1 MNKKVDLTEKEISKI
16 YKIHKYWSRKPWKPI
31 ANCIKRFS
39 KAGDLVVDL
48 FLGSG
53 VTCLE
58 SINQNRNFMG
68 YDLNPMAIFI
78 SENTVNQNFNKDQF
92 IEEREKIQKKLE
104 PFFRELYSSKDI
116 CPKCGANLIINHL
129 NIGPKYKNKEE
140 GIFFCENCGKKESLL
155 KRKLNIIDL
164 EQIERDYKITKWIP
178 KSEFPSKFYKDRFS
192 YKGIKKVTD
201 FYTKRN
207 VYALSELL
215 HIIKNSDLKYK
226 NLFLIAFSNTL
237 LHASRLKSENVRPL
251 NVNNYWI
258 PDDYM
263 EENVW
268 LRFLERL
275 NLVLNSKIYLKER
288 FASAKSIGW
297 YKIYNQSSIK
307 TNLREGEVDYI
318 ITDPP
323 YGDTIQYSELSFIWN
338 SWLEKEFNTKE
349 EIIINPIQKKGVSEY
364 IGLLESSIIEVKRIL
379 RKGGKITFCFHNK
392 DMTIWREVLNLF
404 KKYEFNLEDVEVFS
418 TLKNSYNNNWAE
430 FSPKSDM
437 YITFENS
444 PIKNIN
450 ISQPV
455 PFAELIKLE
464 LKNNPQKNVSQIY
477 DSVISN
483 FIKSSYSLNTYDE
496 NIKTNIKD
504 LKEVMYNLQNG
515 NR

>member
-1 MNKKVDLTEKEISKI
+1 MNNKTGLSEKEISKI

-31 ANCIKRFS
+31 ANCIKKFS
-39 KAGDLVVDL
+39 KEEDLVVDL

-58 SINQNRNFMG
+58 SINQNRNFIG

-78 SENTVNQNFNKDQF
+78 SENTINQNFDKEKF
-92 IEEREKIQKKLE
+92 IRELDIIKRKLE
-104 PFFRELYSSKDI
+104 VFFRNLYSAKDI
-116 CPKCGANLIINHL
+116 CSKCRANLIIDHL

-140 GIFFCENCGKKESLL
+140 GIFFCENCGKKETLL
-155 KRKLNIIDL
+155 KRKLNKTDIKK
-164 EQIERDYKITKWIP
+164 IEMAYKITKWIP
-178 KSEFPSKFYKDRFS
+178 KTEFPKKFYKDRFS

-215 HIIKNSDLKYK
+215 HAIKNSNLKYK
-226 NLFLIAFSNTL
+226 DLFLIAFSNTL

-251 NVNNYWI
+251 NVNNYWM

-288 FASAKSIGW
+288 LASTKSIGK
-297 YKIYNQSSIK
+297 YKLYNQSSLK
-307 TNLREGEVDYI
+307 TNLKDGKVDYI

-338 SWLEKEFNTKE
+338 SWLENNFPTEE
-349 EIIINPIQKKGVSEY
+349 EIIINPVQKKGVSEY
-364 IGLLESSIIEVKRIL
+364 INLLELSIIEIKRIL
-379 RKGGKITFCFHNK
+379 KKGGKITFCFHNK
-392 DMTIWREVLNLF
+392 DMTIWKEVLNLF
-404 KKYEFNLEDVEVFS
+404 KKYNFNLEDVEVFN

-430 FSPKSDM
+430 FSPKSDV

-444 PIKNIN
+444 PIKKAKNTKQI
-450 ISQPV
+450 
-455 PFAELIKLE
+455 PFVELINLE
-464 LKNNPQKNVSQIY
+464 LKDNSKKRASQVY
-477 DSVISN
+477 DSVVSN
-483 FIKSSYSLNTYDE
+483 FIKTSYSEDTPNEDIE
-496 NIKTNIKD
+496 VNIKKLNEIMGA
-504 LKEVMYNLQNG
+504 LKNG